1 MAVEFKITTDNTQ
14 EVIDRTK
21 MAVLRFLEE
30 AGQHLE
36 SEAKKELENDPRRI
50 DTGRLRNSI
59 THQLA
64 SEEKAV
70 YVGTNVEYGIY
81 VHEGTRRMAP
91 NRFLRNAFER
101 NTEQI
106 EAKLKEALEN
116 A

>member
-14 EVIDRTK
+14 EVTDRTK

-36 SEAKKELENDPRRI
+36 SEAKKELDNDPRRI

-64 SEEKAV
+64 AEEQAQ
-70 YVGTNVEYGIY
+70 YVGTNVEYAIY

-91 NRFLRNAFER
+91 NRFLRNAFEK